1 MSEPRTTDVAPPRVL
16 VVDDDAMVRELLKLT
31 LEGAG
36 CNVAVAGD
44 GRQALEA
51 CEASRPDLIV
61 SDIEMPGMDGL
72 ELLKT
77 VRGDDR
83 LRDVPMIMLSRR
95 GEMADVVHGLSL
107 GADDYIAKPFKVPE
121 VIARVQSKL
130 QRRPVP
136 IDRLRHDLQ
145 TDALTQQAFKHELE
159 RELTRIRRNGGHC
172 AVAAIATADMQLMGT
187 KLSTREVAEVTAQMV
202 QIVAATSRTTD
213 LIGSDG
219 DARLLLLL
227 SDTDADG
234 AKIALDDRARLIGDY
249 TFTAGNERL
258 RLTPTIG
265 FALAFTELTADEL
278 IEQAHIA
285 AEHSA
290 LHLDLQTNQFV
301 PEMIAEA
308 TATRSS
314 KRKSWL
320 QRWRDHPPWD

>member
-1 MSEPRTTDVAPPRVL
+1 
-16 VVDDDAMVRELLKLT
+16 
-31 LEGAG
+31 
-36 CNVAVAGD
+36 
-44 GRQALEA
+44 
-51 CEASRPDLIV
+51 
-61 SDIEMPGMDGL
+61 
-72 ELLKT
+72 
-77 VRGDDR
+77 
-83 LRDVPMIMLSRR
+83 
-95 GEMADVVHGLSL
+95 
-107 GADDYIAKPFKVPE
+107 
-121 VIARVQSKL
+121 
-130 QRRPVP
+130 
-136 IDRLRHDLQ
+136 
-145 TDALTQQAFKHELE
+145 
-159 RELTRIRRNGGHC
+159 
-172 AVAAIATADMQLMGT
+172 T

-265 FALAFTELTADEL
+265 FALAFAELTADEL

>member
-227 SDTDADG
+227 
-234 AKIALDDRARLIGDY
+234 
-249 TFTAGNERL
+249 
-258 RLTPTIG
+258 
-265 FALAFTELTADEL
+265 
-278 IEQAHIA
+278 
-285 AEHSA
+285 
-290 LHLDLQTNQFV
+290 
-301 PEMIAEA
+301 
-308 TATRSS
+308 
-314 KRKSWL
+314 
-320 QRWRDHPPWD
+320 